1 MHPTLPV
8 RQAQGGVELC
18 GMAHH
23 FIHHAPRFVAVGRRY
38 AELLDLLKLVH
49 PVVGG
54 GAVACQQQSPDPKG
68 DAHSRVGNGHP
79 LACYKKKIG
88 HKYAAHAQPRT

>member
-49 PVVGG
+49 PVMWG
-54 GAVACQQQSPDPKG
+54 GALKAAESDSPRKG
-68 DAHSRVGNGHP
+68 
-79 LACYKKKIG
+79 
-88 HKYAAHAQPRT
+88 RTRTLGLGTN